1 MREWAQ
7 AVLTASSLHPMRQK
21 AVKTADE
28 LRTGL
33 KPGGNETFSHSSPGK
48 FEIDIRRRSCHQR
61 GGFNRGHSK
70 TPIERSYELE
80 KIFHRFLRRFCL
92 PLHVWL
98 YLVRDVDARCASR
111 SANASATRG

>member
-61 GGFNRGHSK
+61 GGVNRGHHK
-70 TPIERSYELE
+70 NPKEKKYELE
-80 KIFHRFLRRFCL
+80 KNFYRFLFRLFFSPPFFL
-92 PLHVWL
+92 FFFL
-98 YLVRDVDARCASR
+98 
-111 SANASATRG
+111 TRLSIS

>member
-1 MREWAQ
+1 MREWAK

-61 GGFNRGHSK
+61 GGVNKGHSK
-70 TPIERSYELE
+70 NPIEKRYEIG
-80 KIFHRFLRRFCL
+80 KNFYRFFFRFFFSL
-92 PLHVWL
+92 FFFFFFFLGV
-98 YLVRDVDARCASR
+98 DVKC
-111 SANASATRG
+111 